1 MSYPV
6 KYSASFVR
14 ERIAQTVSELRATG
28 VINDRVVF
36 LVMLNGGVWFA
47 LHAFD
52 CIPEMPNEVYM
63 LKGHSYSGK
72 QRGTFYWD
80 YFPDLNL
87 KEREVLVLDDICDS
101 GATVNTLYHFLQPK
115 AAKVSFFTLLKRSF
129 AVVED
134 GIELYTCIEDDSHD
148 FFVGCGLDDN
158 GLYRMLPYVG
168 VVK

>member
-1 MSYPV
+1 
-6 KYSASFVR
+6 
-14 ERIAQTVSELRATG
+14 
-28 VINDRVVF
+28 
-36 LVMLNGGVWFA
+36 
-47 LHAFD
+47 
-52 CIPEMPNEVYM
+52 M
-63 LKGHSYSGK
+63 LKFTLNSIVKELEYNCYS
-72 QRGTFYWD
+72 
-80 YFPDLNL
+80 
-87 KEREVLVLDDICDS
+87 
-101 GATVNTLYHFLQPK
+101 LYHFLQPK